1 MKRKGQK
8 KEALNRR
15 DFLKRTGM
23 VSLATV
29 GFPILYRKGV
39 GLDGS
44 VPPSERITI
53 GCIGMGGMGTS
64 NMDGFLSQPSA
75 QVVAVCDVDNNIL
88 KQQRRK

>member
-15 DFLKRTGM
+15 EFLKRTGM

-29 GFPILYRKGV
+29 AFPYIIPGRAL

-44 VPPSERITI
+44 VPPSERITV
-53 GCIGMGGMGTS
+53 GCIGLGGMGTS

-75 QVVAVCDVDNNIL
+75 QSSRLRCS
-88 KQQRRK
+88 